1 MCDDVRQDMF
11 VSAHV
16 LENVPMLRNGT
27 VRTRDTS
34 QRMSRA
40 VNKA

>member
-1 MCDDVRQDMF
+1 MRRRASRHVR
-11 VSAHV
+11 VAHV

-40 VNKA
+40 VNRA